1 MRVECHPLSETCAVP
16 CTYDEQARLGNS
28 ERVPPVCRYYLYA
41 LLSEGW
47 SRIRSSRCYSA
58 TPEAVSSRRRPPDD
72 YRASGASARNPVW
85 TQSSSSAVE
94 HLGLGGARRGW
105 AGRMRSYHILRHRR
119 CRRVAALLHQYAKPE
134 MPRPGVRPGAAATN
148 PGLKLKLKFLQ
159 LSRLEV
165 AGRAGPQLRPS
176 RVPVPAPPGPQP
188 DLNSGFFQPEAPPGR
203 RLCQWRTLPR

>member
-1 MRVECHPLSETCAVP
+1 MKTTSDTSRSRSLPSSVPERQCGNRIETHQRPVDFGRAFSTSSRRIPTAKRVAQPSQQGHADFNIAVSLPVRVECHPLSETCAVP

-85 TQSSSSAVE
+85 TQSSSSAAE

-119 CRRVAALLHQYAKPE
+119 CRRSCRSAAPIRQA
-134 MPRPGVRPGAAATN
+134 
-148 PGLKLKLKFLQ
+148 
-159 LSRLEV
+159 
-165 AGRAGPQLRPS
+165 
-176 RVPVPAPPGPQP
+176 
-188 DLNSGFFQPEAPPGR
+188 
-203 RLCQWRTLPR
+203 